1 MQMNILLMGYYGQR
15 NIGDDLFVHQL
26 THYFSEKS
34 TVQKI
39 FVFCQEDYYP
49 KISDKVQ
56 FFPATQLSKL
66 KKIGLILKSDLI
78 FWGGGTLSFGDKP
91 TNLLQIQALSQFLG
105 KKFGFLGIGLE
116 GITSELQQPN
126 YEIFNKADI
135 LYFRD
140 NSSYELFREKS
151 PHHSWVFLGGD
162 LAFLDLDLYQPFIK
176 VTPTSSLQH
185 ISFSGKFWWGEGRGE
200 FYAKQLMPVI
210 EKYNCMIHLLPGHV
224 GEKRNDNQFHEFL
237 KKYLPRENW
246 ELHTWDKPE
255 EFLRILS
262 QMDFHL
268 GNRLHSIILA
278 DLLGIPNIGI
288 DKQDS
293 KIGHYIDK
301 TGLLSKERRVDFM
314 EEISLDRIE
323 GISREYHYLDA
334 FIKNES
340 QQAIHCLETLL

>member
-1 MQMNILLMGYYGQR
+1 MNILLMGYYGKR
-15 NIGDDLFVHQL
+15 NVGDDLFVQQL

-34 TVQKI
+34 AVHKI
-39 FVFCQEDYYP
+39 FVLCQEDYYP

-56 FFPATQLSKL
+56 FFPENQLSKL
-66 KKIGLILKSDLI
+66 KKVGLILQSDLI
-78 FWGGGTLSFGDKP
+78 FWGGGTLNFGDRP
-91 TNLLQIQALSQFLG
+91 TNLLVMQALSQFLG
-105 KKFGFLGIGLE
+105 KKFGFLGVGLE
-116 GITSELQQPN
+116 GVTSENQKPN

-140 NSSYELFREKS
+140 HASYQLFREKS
-151 PHHSWVFLGGD
+151 PHHSWVLLRGD

-176 VTPTSSLQH
+176 KDQPSSIQH

-224 GEKRNDNQFHEFL
+224 GEKRNDNRFHEFL
-237 KKYLPRENW
+237 KKYLPPENW
-246 ELHTWDKPE
+246 TVHNWDKPAD
-255 EFLRILS
+255 FLSILS
-262 QMDFHL
+262 QMYFHL

-301 TGLLSKERRVDFM
+301 TGLLSQERRVDFM
-314 EEISLDRIE
+314 EEISLERIE
-323 GISREYHYLDA
+323 TIRGQYRYPEV
-334 FIKNES
+334 FIENES
-340 QQAIHCLETLL
+340 KQARQCLETLF